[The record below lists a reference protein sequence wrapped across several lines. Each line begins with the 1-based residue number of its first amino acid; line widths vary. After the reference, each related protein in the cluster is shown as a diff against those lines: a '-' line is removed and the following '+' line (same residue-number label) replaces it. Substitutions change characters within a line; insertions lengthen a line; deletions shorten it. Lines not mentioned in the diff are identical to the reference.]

1 MKDKLWS
8 RKFLS
13 ISLVSFLVYLAFY
26 SLLVIITLFAMND
39 LHASSSHAGLAAGI
53 FLLAALI
60 SRVYTGHHIN
70 QVGERRTMISG
81 LALFLLIQVLY
92 FLAFDVWIFTAIR
105 FLHGLAFG
113 VCTTS
118 ITTSA
123 AKTVPESRRG
133 EGMGYFMLSITFAS
147 AIGPFAGLMIY
158 RHFGFSIL
166 TTFCSVALACAFV
179 IAMTIHIP
187 FEIDKTAVSEHESQ
201 GLREYF
207 EAKALPI
214 AMISLIIYFCYSGI
228 ISFFSTY
235 MKDIDLMN
243 AGSYFFIVYSAAII
257 ISRPGLGK
265 LADRK
270 GYSSV
275 MYPSML
281 MFAAGLI
288 LFSMTASALTLF
300 ISAILLGVGFGTFAA
315 MAQVIAIKKAS
326 NGRMSVAIST
336 VLAISELGT
345 GFGPYVIGI
354 MLLFVSYRVMYIIL
368 ATVAGACIIAYLLCS
383 RRDLV

>member
-1 MKDKLWS
+1 MEDKLWS

-13 ISLVSFLVYLAFY
+13 ISIVSFLVYLAFY

-39 LHASSSHAGLAAGI
+39 LHASSSRAGLAAGI

-60 SRVYTGHHIN
+60 ARVYTGHHIN
-70 QVGERRTMISG
+70 RVGERRTMISG

-92 FLAFDVWIFTAIR
+92 YLAFDVWIFIGIR

-118 ITTSA
+118 ITTLA

-158 RHFGFSIL
+158 RRFGFAVL
-166 TTFCSVALACAFV
+166 TAFCAAVLVCSFV
-179 IAMTIHIP
+179 IALTIHIP
-187 FEIDKTAVSEHESQ
+187 FESDKPAAAEHESRRL
-201 GLREYF
+201 GEYF
-207 EAKALPI
+207 EAKAFPI
-214 AMISLIIYFCYSGI
+214 ALISLVIYFC
-228 ISFFSTY
+228 
-235 MKDIDLMN
+235 
-243 AGSYFFIVYSAAII
+243 
-257 ISRPGLGK
+257 
-265 LADRK
+265 
-270 GYSSV
+270 SV

-288 LFSMTASALTLF
+288 LFSMTANAVILF

-315 MAQVIAIKKAS
+315 MAQVIAIKKTTNA
-326 NGRMSVAIST
+326 RMSVAIST

-345 GFGPYVIGI
+345 GLGPYIIGV
-354 MLLFVSYRVMYIIL
+354 MLLFVSYRVMYMIL
-368 ATVAGACIIAYLLCS
+368 AAVAVLCIIAYFVCR

>member
-1 MKDKLWS
+1 MEEKLWS
-8 RKFLS
+8 RKFIS
-13 ISLVSFLVYLAFY
+13 ISLVSFLVYLTFY

-60 SRVYTGHHIN
+60 ARIYTGHHISK
-70 QVGERRTMISG
+70 VGERRTMISG
-81 LALFLLIQVLY
+81 LALFLAIQVLY
-92 FLAFDVWIFTAIR
+92 FFAFDVWVFAAVR

-118 ITTSA
+118 ITTLA

-147 AIGPFAGLMIY
+147 AVGPFAGLTIY
-158 RHFGFSIL
+158 RHFGFAVL
-166 TTFCSVALACAFV
+166 TAFCTAALVCGFAVAL
-179 IAMTIHIP
+179 TIHAPGTIN
-187 FEIDKTAVSEHESQ
+187 KTAAAEHEAQ
-201 GLREYF
+201 GLSAYF
-207 EAKALPI
+207 EGNALPI
-214 AMISLIIYFCYSGI
+214 ALISLVIYFCYSGV

-235 MKDIDLMN
+235 MKDIGLMS

-257 ISRPGLGK
+257 ISRPALGK

-270 GYSSV
+270 GYGSV
-275 MYPSML
+275 MYPSLL

-288 LFSMTASALTLF
+288 LFSMTANALMLF
-300 ISAILLGVGFGTFAA
+300 FSAILLGVGFGTFAA
-315 MAQVIAIKKAS
+315 MAQVIAIKKAA

-354 MLLFVSYRVMYIIL
+354 MLLFAGYRTMYMIL
-368 ATVAGACIIAYLLCS
+368 AEVAFCCIIAYFACS

>member
-1 MKDKLWS
+1 MEDKLWS

-13 ISLVSFLVYLAFY
+13 ISIVSFLVYLAFY

-39 LHASSSHAGLAAGI
+39 LHASSSRAGLAAGI

-60 SRVYTGHHIN
+60 ARVYTGHHIN
-70 QVGERRTMISG
+70 RVGERRTMISG

-92 FLAFDVWIFTAIR
+92 YLAFDVWIFIGIR

-118 ITTSA
+118 ITTLA

-158 RHFGFSIL
+158 RRFGFAVL
-166 TTFCSVALACAFV
+166 TAFCAAVLVCSFV
-179 IAMTIHIP
+179 IALTIHIP
-187 FEIDKTAVSEHESQ
+187 FESDKPAAAEHESRRL
-201 GLREYF
+201 GEYF
-207 EAKALPI
+207 EAKAFPI
-214 AMISLIIYFCYSGI
+214 ALISLVIYFCYSGI

-235 MKDIDLMN
+235 MKNIDLMD

-265 LADRK
+265 LADKK

-288 LFSMTASALTLF
+288 LFSMTANAVILF

-315 MAQVIAIKKAS
+315 MAQVIAIKKTTNA
-326 NGRMSVAIST
+326 RMSVAIST

-345 GFGPYVIGI
+345 GLGPYIIGI
-354 MLLFVSYRVMYIIL
+354 MLLFVSYRVMYMIL
-368 ATVAGACIIAYLLCS
+368 AAVAVLCIIAYFVCR